1 MMTLEQMRAFVR
13 THADADTA
21 DAPDETLD
29 VYARIAY
36 NDILARRNGWPHL
49 ATTQTLTT
57 VAGQREYVSP
67 VDLLSA
73 VIDTTSIGRRLIFIT
88 PQDADVAFGI
98 PVGVS
103 SGVATAYSVS
113 YNTIS
118 LYPTPGVSGKTY
130 AIRGFRAP
138 DSWPGASGSAPDL
151 PDALHEAICWFM
163 LSSYFMAQED
173 TQLAGVYMGEYNQM
187 VDRFVRNETTREYQA
202 RPLVMGGQNYRVP
215 DGTRWVRGMLE

>member
-1 MMTLEQMRAFVR
+1 MTLQQMRDFVR
-13 THADADTA
+13 SHADADTA

-57 VAGQREYVSP
+57 VAGQREYASP

-73 VIDTTSIGRRLIFIT
+73 IVDTTNIGRRLIFIT
-88 PQDADVAFGI
+88 PQDADTAFGI
-98 PVGVS
+98 PVVVQ

-118 LYPTPGVSGKTY
+118 LYPTPATSGKTY
-130 AIRGFRAP
+130 AVRGFRAAAA
-138 DSWPGASGSAPDL
+138 WPAAAGSTPDL
-151 PDALHEAICWFM
+151 PEVLHEAICWFM

-173 TQLAGVYMGEYNQM
+173 TQLAGVYMGEYNNM
-187 VDRFVRNETTREYQA
+187 VDRFTKSETVREYQA
-202 RPLVMGGQNYRVP
+202 RPLVMGGQNYRP
-215 DGTRWVRGMLE
+215 ESMTRWVRGMLE